1 MTAMR
6 RLAGLVGA
14 AVAVALVSPIVP
26 LEAQGTAQT
35 NLGTVRLPRA
45 VSADGKPLA
54 AGSYMLRLTGEQ
66 ATPVVGQTP
75 DHWVEFVQGGQVRGR
90 ELASMVAADAIG
102 EVAEG
107 KPPASGRPRV
117 EMLKG
122 NDYLRIWVNRSGTHY
137 LIHLAVTPSS

>member
-6 RLAGLVGA
+6 RLVSLAGATA
-14 AVAVALVSPIVP
+14 AMLLLSQVAP
-26 LEAQGTAQT
+26 LQAQGTAQT
-35 NLGTVRLPRA
+35 NLGTVRLTRA
-45 VSADGKPLA
+45 VTADGKPLP
-54 AGSYMLRLTGEQ
+54 AGSYTLRLTGEQ

-90 ELASMVAADAIG
+90 ELASMIAADAIR

-107 KPPASGRPRV
+107 TPPASGQSKV
-117 EMLKG
+117 ELLKG
-122 NDYLRIWVNRSGTHY
+122 NDYLRVWVNRSGTHY